1 LSLQSGAD
9 RQSRAQLGREEQK
22 DLKPDQRRFWRLR
35 LTIRAEAC
43 EMIDKAM
50 RSWEETCLD

>member
-22 DLKPDQRRFWRLR
+22 DLKPDQRCFWPSR
-35 LTIRAEAC
+35 LTIRAEPC
-43 EMIDKAM
+43 EMI
-50 RSWEETCLD
+50 R